1 MENSKEQ
8 KLLQNYGVLFENI
21 KKDTLL
27 ANELAE
33 YGYDAESIAI
43 GETLYTNLLT
53 AYSSNIKETAEETSS
68 YAVFNK
74 LYTGLVATYKTD
86 RKKAKII
93 YKDQADVLKNLKV
106 DGALPFRNASIM
118 DLMNTFYTS
127 LQNNE
132 TLITPLTRLKVT
144 NDHIAQQLAHLTQTQ
159 QAYATYVQEKGESQQ
174 ATIDKN
180 KAFDAVTKW
189 ITEFYAIAKIALEDK
204 PQLLESVAK
213 LVRN

>member
-27 ANELAE
+27 ASELAE
-33 YGYDAESIAI
+33 YGYDAPTIAQ
-43 GETLYTNLLT
+43 GEVLYNTLLEK
-53 AYSSNIKETAEETSS
+53 YSSNVTETAQETTA
-68 YAVFNK
+68 YANFNQVFKN
-74 LYTGLVATYKTD
+74 LLETYKTD
-86 RKKAKII
+86 RKKAKIVF
-93 YKDQADVLKNLKV
+93 KDQPDVLKNLKV
-106 DGALPFRNASIM
+106 NGTMPFRNASII
-118 DLMNTFYTS
+118 DVMNTFYIT

-159 QAYATYVQEKGESQQ
+159 QAYAAYVQEKGESQQ

-180 KAFDAVTKW
+180 KAFDVVTKW

>member
-53 AYSSNIKETAEETSS
+53 AYSSNIKETAEETTS

-74 LYTGLVATYKTD
+74 LYAGLVATYKTD

-118 DLMNTFYTS
+118 DVMNTFYTT

-132 TLITPLTRLKVT
+132 PLVTPLTRLKVT

-159 QAYATYVQEKGESQQ
+159 QAYAAYVQENGESQQ